1 MSTSCYLSKE
11 ISDWNSTDLSNWF
24 IENKNKKVSEFCKK
38 NNLNGYDLFFIN
50 EEILKTDLGINSFH
64 ERIMILKTIK
74 KLIYEHLK
82 LNVTNPINGINFTLS
97 LDNNQQ
103 ISLSEISNYI
113 GNLFNINPDD
123 IMYEVN
129 SNHQILSPSIKIIEL
144 MILYPKLFKS
154 LNIYNSKQKINQKIN
169 TSPVVNTEPNH
180 KKTSLKNI
188 NYSSM
193 NSQNNI
199 NNRYKKRNTT
209 NSSKK
214 PSIELYLNEEE
225 SILINKNANKEKNIS
240 IKRNDIIT
248 KNTIPTN
255 KAKNSK
261 ENYRRKKIINKD
273 NSNKN
278 ASYKKE
284 NIDIDE
290 DLKESSDA
298 EKMYSYSNEGENKS
312 KSKIYNILKNNG
324 YDSDYSLNK
333 NNSFPSFQSNSDK
346 DKNNKFL
353 NNNGI
358 IHNDPL
364 NENND
369 IRPLNMKQNYKGP
382 QQNRVF
388 NDDFID

>member
-1 MSTSCYLSKE
+1 MSSSCYLSKE
-11 ISDWNSTDLSNWF
+11 ISDWNSNDLSNWF
-24 IENKNKKVSEFCKK
+24 IENKNKKLSEFCKK

-50 EEILKTDLGINSFH
+50 EEILKSDLGINSFH

-82 LNVTNPINGINFTLS
+82 LKVTNPINGKNVTLS

-103 ISLSEISNYI
+103 ISLSEISKYI
-113 GNLFNINPDD
+113 GNLFEINPDD

-129 SNHQILSPSIKIIEL
+129 SNHQVLSPTIKIIEL
-144 MILYPKLFKS
+144 MILFPKLFKS
-154 LNIYNSKQKINQKIN
+154 LNIYNSRQKQTQIKD
-169 TSPVVNTEPNH
+169 TSPVNNTEPNQ
-180 KKTSLKNI
+180 KKNLLKNM
-188 NYSSM
+188 NHNST
-193 NSQNNI
+193 NSQSNI
-199 NNRYKKRNTT
+199 NNKYKKRSSA

-214 PSIELYLNEEE
+214 PSIELYVNQEE
-225 SILINKNANKEKNIS
+225 SIILNKDLNNEKNINNK
-240 IKRNDIIT
+240 IKNVIK
-248 KNTIPTN
+248 KNNIPNN
-255 KAKNSK
+255 KSK
-261 ENYRRKKIINKD
+261 KLLENYRSEKIINKE
-273 NSNKN
+273 SNTKN
-278 ASYKKE
+278 ILNRKE

-298 EKMYSYSNEGENKS
+298 DKMYSYSNESENKS

-324 YDSDYSLNK
+324 HDSDYSLNK
-333 NNSFPSFQSNSDK
+333 NNSFPSFQSNS